1 MKKAKIYDVKEFK
14 TIKEIFEY
22 SGKEFAKRD
31 AFLVKHKDGKNI
43 NYEHITFERLQ
54 NEVNALGTAMIDRGY
69 KGKKIAIIG
78 KNRYEW
84 VLTFGATLGGVRN
97 SSST

>member
-1 MKKAKIYDVKEFK
+1 MKKVKIYDVKEFK

-31 AFLVKHKDGKNI
+31 AFIVKHKDGKNVD
-43 NYEHITFERLQ
+43 YEHITFERVQ
-54 NEVNALGTAMIDRGY
+54 KEVNALGTAMIDRGY

-84 VLTFGATLGGVRN
+84 VLTFGATLSGVRN
-97 SSST
+97 FCST